1 MEMLL
6 TNVPPAPYVGH
17 MHNTITSA
25 EAAEQLGVS
34 VRTVH
39 RMVSAGELTPT
50 IKLRGLR
57 GAYLF
62 DADQI
67 ARKAVA

>member
-1 MEMLL
+1 
-6 TNVPPAPYVGH
+6 

-67 ARKAVA
+67 ARKAAA